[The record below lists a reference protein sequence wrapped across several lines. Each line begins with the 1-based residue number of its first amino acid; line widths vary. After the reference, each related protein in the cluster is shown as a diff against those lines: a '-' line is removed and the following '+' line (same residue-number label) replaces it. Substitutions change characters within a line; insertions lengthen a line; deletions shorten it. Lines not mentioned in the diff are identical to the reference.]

1 MKVSRNSASCSQY
14 QSEESW
20 VRRRKRAALA
30 RSTYSAVRAR
40 ATPRAGLALPRVIA
54 FLPPAARLRR
64 VAMASPPARNL
75 LELHPRVQPCARQNV
90 KKSERSNPHPR
101 LIAGRVLGQ
110 KDK

>member
-1 MKVSRNSASCSQY
+1 MNVSRNSASCSQY

-40 ATPRAGLALPRVIA
+40 AAPRAGVALPRVIA
-54 FLPPAARLRR
+54 FLAPAARLRR
-64 VAMASPPARNL
+64 VAMTSPPARNL

-90 KKSERSNPHPR
+90 KKSERSTWRNDATAAALAH
-101 LIAGRVLGQ
+101 LV
-110 KDK
+110 

>member
-30 RSTYSAVRAR
+30 RSTYSAGRAR

-54 FLPPAARLRR
+54 LLPPAARLRR
-64 VAMASPPARNL
+64 VATASPPARNL
-75 LELHPRVQPCARQNV
+75 LELHPRLHPLLRQHLLIR
-90 KKSERSNPHPR
+90 ERPH
-101 LIAGRVLGQ
+101 LHLA
-110 KDK
+110 